1 MSFKVF
7 YYLIDNFDTRQLP
20 FIRRNVHLC
29 AQKAYR
35 CKLKVK
41 KMANLDFH
49 IVKRIREQIAKGGDR
64 IALKHK
70 VSDMWNGISWKQFG
84 QQVDALSLAL
94 LAQGLRVQ
102 DKIGIFSNNMPQ
114 WTVAD
119 FAALQLR
126 AVTVPIYPTS
136 TPAQSSYI
144 LQNADVRV
152 LFVGEQAQFDAA
164 VTIFEECEQ
173 LELIVAM
180 SDGIELGEHAF
191 AMSWNQFIAQGSVEK
206 QAELEERI
214 EQANFDDLLTLI
226 YTSGTTGQPKGVM
239 LDYANIAAQLEGH
252 DLRLSLTEEDVSL
265 CFLPLSHVFERA
277 WTFYVLYK
285 GATNCYLQDTM
296 QVRDALSEVRPTVMS
311 AVPRFYEKIFS
322 AIHEKVAKAPFIRK
336 VMFTWA
342 VNMGA
347 KMAVC
352 HQEGRKPSI
361 ALKKAYALAD
371 KLVLSK
377 LRALLGGRINFMPC
391 GGAKLDET
399 IGRFFH
405 AIGINV
411 KLGYGMTETTAT
423 ISCWDDKCFN
433 PDSIGMAMPG
443 AQVKIGENNE
453 ILVRGPM
460 VMRGYYKMPEET
472 AKTFDEHG
480 FLKTG
485 DAGHIDENGN
495 LFITDR
501 IKELMKTSNGKY
513 IAPQMVE
520 GTIGK
525 DHFIEQI
532 AVIADTRKFVS
543 ALIVPCYDSLE
554 EYAKELN
561 IKYHDR
567 VELIKHHQIVEMLE
581 QRVNDLQ
588 KELAKFEQV
597 KKFKLLPKAFSM
609 DEGELTPTQK
619 LRRKVIND
627 KYQDEI
633 EEMYTDKSDKK

>member
-1 MSFKVF
+1 
-7 YYLIDNFDTRQLP
+7 
-20 FIRRNVHLC
+20 
-29 AQKAYR
+29 
-35 CKLKVK
+35 
-41 KMANLDFH
+41 MANLDFH
-49 IVKRIREQIAKGGDR
+49 IVKRIRKQIAQGAER
-64 IALKHK
+64 VALKHK
-70 VSDMWNGISWKQFG
+70 VGAVWQGISWKQFG
-84 QQVDALSLAL
+84 QQIDELSLAL
-94 LAQGLRVQ
+94 LAQGIEVQ
-102 DKIGIFSNNMPQ
+102 DKIAIFSNNMPQ

-126 AVTVPIYPTS
+126 AVTVPIYPTN
-136 TPAQSSYI
+136 TAAQAAYI
-144 LQNADVRV
+144 LQNADVKV
-152 LFVGEQAQFDAA
+152 LFVGEQPQFDAA
-164 VTIFEECEQ
+164 VKIFDECEQ
-173 LELIVAM
+173 LNLIVAM
-180 SDGIELGEHAF
+180 SDDIDLGEHHFAIHWKAF
-191 AMSWNQFIAQGSVEK
+191 IQQGQQEAR
-206 QAELEERI
+206 AELERRL
-214 EQANFDDLLTLI
+214 EQANFEDLLTLI

-252 DLRLSLTEEDVSL
+252 DRRLSLTENDVSL

-285 GATNCYLQDTM
+285 GGTNCYLQDTM
-296 QVRDALSEVRPTVMS
+296 QVRDALGDIKPTVMC

-322 AIHEKVAKAPFIRK
+322 AIHEKVSRAPLMRK
-336 VMFTWA
+336 IMFTWA

-347 KMAVC
+347 KMSVC
-352 HQEGRKPSI
+352 HQEGRQPSLM
-361 ALKKAYALAD
+361 LKKAHALAD

-377 LRALLGGRINFMPC
+377 LRALLGGNINFMPC

-460 VMRGYYKMPEET
+460 VMRGYYKLPEET
-472 AKTFDEHG
+472 EKTFDEHG

-485 DAGHIDENGN
+485 DAGHIDEHGN

-501 IKELMKTSNGKY
+501 IKELMKTSGGKY
-513 IAPQMVE
+513 IAPQMIE
-520 GTIGK
+520 GAIGK

-543 ALIVPCYDSLE
+543 ALIVPCFDSLE

-567 VELIKHHQIVEMLE
+567 VELIKHHQVVEMLE
-581 QRVNDLQ
+581 KRVNDLQ

-633 EEMYTDKSDKK
+633 EEMYSEKKEK

>member
-1 MSFKVF
+1 
-7 YYLIDNFDTRQLP
+7 
-20 FIRRNVHLC
+20 
-29 AQKAYR
+29 
-35 CKLKVK
+35 
-41 KMANLDFH
+41 MANLDFH
-49 IVKRIREQIAKGGDR
+49 IVKRIRDQIAKGNDR

-70 VSDMWNGISWKQFG
+70 VGNVWNGISWKQFG
-84 QQVDALSLAL
+84 QQVDGLSLAL
-94 LAQGLRVQ
+94 LAHGIRIQ

-114 WTVAD
+114 WTIAD
-119 FAALQLR
+119 FAALQVR
-126 AVTVPIYPTS
+126 AVTVPIYPTN
-136 TPAQSSYI
+136 TAAQSAYI
-144 LQNADVRV
+144 LQDADVRV
-152 LFVGEQAQFDAA
+152 LFVGEQPQFDAA
-164 VTIFEECEQ
+164 VSIFDQCEQ

-180 SDGIELGEHAF
+180 SDDIDVGEHEF
-191 AMSWNQFIAQGSVEK
+191 AISWQRLIANVDKVHQ
-206 QAELEERI
+206 QELDI
-214 EQANFDDLLTLI
+214 LLEQANLDDLLTLI

-239 LDYANIAAQLEGH
+239 LDYANIGAQLEGH
-252 DLRLSLTEEDVSL
+252 DQRLSLSQSDVSL
-265 CFLPLSHVFERA
+265 SFLPLSHVFERA
-277 WTFYVLYK
+277 WTFYVLYR

-296 QVRDALSEVRPTVMS
+296 QVRDALSEVRPTVMC

-336 VMFTWA
+336 VLFTWA

-361 ALKKAYALAD
+361 VLKKSHALAD

-377 LRALLGGRINFMPC
+377 LRALLGGQINFMPC

-423 ISCWDDKCFN
+423 VSCWDDKCFN

-501 IKELMKTSNGKY
+501 IKELMKTSGGKY
-513 IAPQMVE
+513 IAPQMIE
-520 GTIGK
+520 GAIGK

-567 VELIKHHQIVEMLE
+567 VELIKHHQVVEMLE
-581 QRVNDLQ
+581 KRVNELQ
-588 KELAKFEQV
+588 QELAKFEQV

-609 DEGELTPTQK
+609 DAGELTPTQK

-633 EEMYTDKSDKK
+633 EEMYNDKVEKK

>member
-1 MSFKVF
+1 
-7 YYLIDNFDTRQLP
+7 
-20 FIRRNVHLC
+20 
-29 AQKAYR
+29 
-35 CKLKVK
+35 
-41 KMANLDFH
+41 MANLDFH
-49 IVKRIREQIAKGGDR
+49 IVKRIRDQIAKGGDR

-70 VSDMWNGISWKQFG
+70 VGNMWNGISWKQFG
-84 QQVDALSLAL
+84 QQVDSLSLAL
-94 LAQGLRVQ
+94 LAQGIRVQ

-126 AVTVPIYPTS
+126 AVTVPIYPTN
-136 TPAQSSYI
+136 TAAQSAYI
-144 LQNADVRV
+144 LQDADVRV
-152 LFVGEQAQFDAA
+152 LFVGEQPQFDAA
-164 VTIFEECEQ
+164 VSIFDECEQ

-180 SDGIELGEHAF
+180 SDDIDLGEHQF
-191 AMSWNQFIAQGSVEK
+191 AISWQQLIANACEEHQVE
-206 QAELEERI
+206 LDNRL

-239 LDYANIAAQLEGH
+239 LDYANIGSQLEGH
-252 DLRLSLTEEDVSL
+252 DTRLSLSESDVSL

-296 QVRDALSEVRPTVMS
+296 QVRDALSEVQPTVMC

-336 VMFTWA
+336 VLFTWA

-352 HQEGRKPSI
+352 HQEGRKPSLM
-361 ALKKAYALAD
+361 LKKSHALAD

-377 LRALLGGRINFMPC
+377 LRALLGGKINFMPC

-423 ISCWDDKCFN
+423 VSCWDDKCFN
-433 PDSIGMAMPG
+433 PDSIGMSMPG

-581 QRVNDLQ
+581 ARVNDLQ

-609 DEGELTPTQK
+609 DDGELTPTQK

-633 EEMYTDKSDKK
+633 EEMYSDKAEKK

>member
-1 MSFKVF
+1 
-7 YYLIDNFDTRQLP
+7 
-20 FIRRNVHLC
+20 
-29 AQKAYR
+29 
-35 CKLKVK
+35 
-41 KMANLDFH
+41 MAKLDFH
-49 IVKRIREQIAKGGDR
+49 IVKRIREQIANGGTR
-64 IALKHK
+64 VALKHK
-70 VSDMWNGISWKQFG
+70 VGEEWQGITWTQFG

-94 LAQGLRVQ
+94 LAQGLGVQ

-114 WTVAD
+114 WTIAD
-119 FAALQLR
+119 IAALQLR
-126 AVTVPIYPTS
+126 SVTVPIYPTN
-136 TPAQSSYI
+136 TAAQSAYI
-144 LQNADVRV
+144 INNADVKV
-152 LFVGEQAQFDAA
+152 LFVGEQPQFDAA
-164 VTIFEECEQ
+164 VSIFDQCEQ

-180 SDGIELGEHAF
+180 SDDIELGDHDFVISWQAF
-191 AMSWNQFIAQGSVEK
+191 VAKGDTTYQVELDARLD
-206 QAELEERI
+206 QAKE
-214 EQANFDDLLTLI
+214 DDLLTLI

-252 DLRLSLTEEDVSL
+252 DQRLSLSQSDVSL

-296 QVRDALSEVRPTVMS
+296 QVRDALSQVRPTVMC

-322 AIHEKVAKAPFIRK
+322 AIHEKVSRAPIHRK
-336 VMFTWA
+336 IMFTWA

-347 KMAVC
+347 KMAAC
-352 HQEGRKPSI
+352 HQEKRQPSLLLRKS
-361 ALKKAYALAD
+361 YALAD

-377 LRALLGGRINFMPC
+377 LRALLGGQINFMPC

-423 ISCWDDKCFN
+423 VSCWDDKCFN
-433 PDSIGMAMPG
+433 PDSIGMSMPG
-443 AQVKIGENNE
+443 AQVQIGENNE

-472 AKTFDEHG
+472 EKTFDEHG

-485 DAGHIDENGN
+485 DAGYIDENGN

-501 IKELMKTSNGKY
+501 IKELMKTSGGKY
-513 IAPQMVE
+513 IAPQMIE
-520 GTIGK
+520 GAIGK

-567 VELIKHHQIVEMLE
+567 VELIKHHQVVEMLE
-581 QRVNDLQ
+581 KRVNDLQ

-597 KKFKLLPKAFSM
+597 KKFKLLPRAFSM
-609 DEGELTPTQK
+609 DDGELTPTQK

-633 EEMYTDKSDKK
+633 EEMYKEKSDKK

>member
-1 MSFKVF
+1 
-7 YYLIDNFDTRQLP
+7 
-20 FIRRNVHLC
+20 
-29 AQKAYR
+29 
-35 CKLKVK
+35 
-41 KMANLDFH
+41 MANLDFH
-49 IVKRIREQIAKGGDR
+49 IVQRIRDR
-64 IALKHK
+64 IAQGADRAALKHK
-70 VSDMWNGISWKQFG
+70 VNGAWQDISWKQFG
-84 QQVDALSLAL
+84 QQVDAVSLAL
-94 LAQGLRVQ
+94 LAQGLRIQ
-102 DKIGIFSNNMPQ
+102 DKVGIFSNNMPQ
-114 WTVAD
+114 WTIAD
-119 FAALQLR
+119 IGALQAR
-126 AVTVPIYPTS
+126 IVTVPIYPTN
-136 TPAQSSYI
+136 TAAQSAYI
-144 LQNADVRV
+144 VENADVKV

-164 VTIFEECEQ
+164 LEITTLCPQ

-180 SDGIELGEHAF
+180 SDDIELGDAPN
-191 AMSWNQFIAQGSVEK
+191 AMSWKGFIASGSQAH
-206 QAELEERI
+206 QAELDARLS
-214 EQANFDDLLTLI
+214 QANSDDLLTLI

-252 DLRLSLTEEDVSL
+252 DKRLSLSQDDVSL

-277 WTFYVLYK
+277 WTYYVLYK

-296 QVRDALSEVRPTVMS
+296 QVRDALGEVRPTVMC

-322 AIHEKVAKAPFIRK
+322 AIHEKVSKAPLIRK
-336 VMFTWA
+336 VLFTWA

-347 KMAVC
+347 KVSAC
-352 HQEGRKPSI
+352 HQEGREPSFL
-361 ALKKAYALAD
+361 LKKSHALAD

-405 AIGINV
+405 ALGINV

-423 ISCWDDKCFN
+423 VSCWSDTGFN
-433 PDSIGMAMPG
+433 PDSIGVTMPG

-472 AKTFDEHG
+472 AKSFDEQG

-485 DAGHIDENGN
+485 DAGHIDEDGH

-501 IKELMKTSNGKY
+501 IKELMKTSGGKY
-513 IAPQMVE
+513 IAPQVVE
-520 GTIGK
+520 GAIGK
-525 DHFIEQI
+525 DHFIEQV

-543 ALIVPCYDSLE
+543 ALIVPCFDSLE

-567 VELIKHHQIVEMLE
+567 VELIKHHQVVEMLE
-581 QRVNDLQ
+581 KRVKDLQ
-588 KELAKFEQV
+588 KELANFEQV

-609 DEGELTPTQK
+609 DDGELTPTQK

-633 EEMYTDKSDKK
+633 EEMYSDKPEHK

>member
-1 MSFKVF
+1 
-7 YYLIDNFDTRQLP
+7 
-20 FIRRNVHLC
+20 
-29 AQKAYR
+29 
-35 CKLKVK
+35 
-41 KMANLDFH
+41 MAKLDFH
-49 IVKRIREQIAKGGDR
+49 IVKRIREQIANGGTR
-64 IALKHK
+64 VALKHK
-70 VSDMWNGISWKQFG
+70 VGEEWQGITWTQFG

-94 LAQGLRVQ
+94 LAQGLGVQ

-114 WTVAD
+114 WTIAD
-119 FAALQLR
+119 IAALQLR
-126 AVTVPIYPTS
+126 SVTVPIYPTN
-136 TPAQSSYI
+136 TAAQSAYI
-144 LQNADVRV
+144 INNADVKV
-152 LFVGEQAQFDAA
+152 LFVGEQPQLDAA
-164 VTIFEECEQ
+164 VSIFDQCEQ

-180 SDGIELGEHAF
+180 SDDVELGDHDFVISWQAF
-191 AMSWNQFIAQGSVEK
+191 VAKGDTTYQVELDARLD
-206 QAELEERI
+206 QAKE
-214 EQANFDDLLTLI
+214 DDLLTLI

-252 DLRLSLTEEDVSL
+252 DQRLSLSQSDVSL

-296 QVRDALSEVRPTVMS
+296 QVRDALSQVRPTVMC

-322 AIHEKVAKAPFIRK
+322 AIHEKVSRAPIHRK
-336 VMFTWA
+336 IMFTWA

-347 KMAVC
+347 KMAAC
-352 HQEGRKPSI
+352 HQEKRQPSLLLRKS
-361 ALKKAYALAD
+361 YALAD

-377 LRALLGGRINFMPC
+377 LRALLGGQINFMPC

-423 ISCWDDKCFN
+423 VSCWDDKCFN
-433 PDSIGMAMPG
+433 PDSIGMSMPG

-472 AKTFDEHG
+472 EKTFDEHG

-485 DAGHIDENGN
+485 DAGYIDENGN

-501 IKELMKTSNGKY
+501 IKELMKTSGGKY
-513 IAPQMVE
+513 IAPQMIE
-520 GTIGK
+520 GAIGK

-567 VELIKHHQIVEMLE
+567 VELIKHHQVVEMLE
-581 QRVNDLQ
+581 KRVNDLQ

-597 KKFKLLPKAFSM
+597 KKFKLLPRAFSM
-609 DEGELTPTQK
+609 DDGELTPTQK

-633 EEMYTDKSDKK
+633 EEMYKEKSDKK

>member
-1 MSFKVF
+1 MM
-7 YYLIDNFDTRQLP
+7 P
-20 FIRRNVHLC
+20 
-29 AQKAYR
+29 
-35 CKLKVK
+35 
-41 KMANLDFH
+41 NLNFH
-49 IVKRIREQIAKGGDR
+49 IVKRIREQIAKGCDR
-64 IALKHK
+64 VALKHK
-70 VSDMWNGISWKQFG
+70 IDKEWHGISWKQFG
-84 QQVDALSLAL
+84 QRIDAMSLAL
-94 LAQGLRVQ
+94 LSQGIKIQ

-114 WTVAD
+114 WTIAD
-119 FAALQLR
+119 IASLQLR
-126 AVTVPIYPTS
+126 AVTVPIYPTN
-136 TPAQSSYI
+136 TADQASYI
-144 LQNADVRV
+144 VQDADVKV
-152 LFVGEQAQFDAA
+152 LFVGEQEQYDAA
-164 VTIFEECEQ
+164 MSFFDECEQ
-173 LELIVAM
+173 LELIIAM
-180 SDGIELGEHAF
+180 SDNIDLKGF
-191 AMSWNQFIAQGSVEK
+191 ASATHWHSFVGSSAEEQ
-206 QAELEERI
+206 QAELGARL
-214 EQANFDDLLTLI
+214 EQLNMDDLLTLI

-252 DLRLSLTEEDVSL
+252 DERLNISNDDVSL

-277 WTFYVLYK
+277 WTFYILYS

-296 QVRDALSEVRPTVMS
+296 QVRDALGEIKPTVMC

-322 AIHEKVAKAPFIRK
+322 AIHEKVSKAPLIRK
-336 VMFTWA
+336 VLFTWA

-347 KMAVC
+347 KMALC
-352 HQEGRKPSI
+352 HQENRQPSLL
-361 ALKKAYALAD
+361 LKKSYALAD

-377 LRALLGGRINFMPC
+377 LRALLGGNINFMPC

-423 ISCWDDKCFN
+423 VSCWDDKCFN
-433 PDSIGMAMPG
+433 PDSIGMSMPG

-472 AKTFDEHG
+472 ALSFDEQG

-485 DAGHIDENGN
+485 DAGHIDEQGN

-501 IKELMKTSNGKY
+501 IKELMKTSGGKY
-513 IAPQMVE
+513 IAPQVIE
-520 GTIGK
+520 GAIGK

-567 VELIKHHQIVEMLE
+567 LELIKNNQVVEMLE
-581 QRVNDLQ
+581 KRVNDLQ

-609 DEGELTPTQK
+609 DKGELTPTQK

-627 KYQDEI
+627 RYQDEI
-633 EEMYTDKSDKK
+633 EEMYKEKSKRD

>member
-1 MSFKVF
+1 
-7 YYLIDNFDTRQLP
+7 
-20 FIRRNVHLC
+20 
-29 AQKAYR
+29 
-35 CKLKVK
+35 
-41 KMANLDFH
+41 MANTDFH
-49 IVKRIREQIAKGGDR
+49 IVKRIREQVANGREK

-70 VSDMWNGISWKQFG
+70 VENSWQGISWNEFG
-84 QQVDALSLAL
+84 EQLDAVSKSL
-94 LAQGLRVQ
+94 LAKGLGIQ
-102 DKIGIFSNNMPQ
+102 DKIGIYSANMPR
-114 WTVAD
+114 WTIAD
-119 FAALQLR
+119 IAALQVR
-126 AVTVPIYPTS
+126 GVTVPIYPTN
-136 TPAQSSYI
+136 TAAQSAYI
-144 LQNADVRV
+144 VRDADVKI
-152 LFVGEQAQFDAA
+152 LFVGEQEQFDAA
-164 VTIFEECEQ
+164 VDIFSTCEQ
-173 LELIVAM
+173 LELVVAM
-180 SDGIELGEHAF
+180 SEDIEISDYEF
-191 AMSWNQFIAQGSVEK
+191 AMSWKDFVALGNEDHQPI
-206 QAELEERI
+206 LEERLS
-214 EQANFDDLLTLI
+214 QANLDDLLTLI

-239 LDYANIAAQLEGH
+239 LDYANIGSQLEGH
-252 DLRLSLTEEDVSL
+252 DRRLSLSRDDVSL

-296 QVRDALSEVRPTVMS
+296 QVRDALSDVQPTVMC

-322 AIHEKVAKAPFIRK
+322 AIHEKVSKAPFIRK
-336 VMFTWA
+336 VLFTWA

-347 KMAVC
+347 KIAAC
-352 HQEGRKPSI
+352 HQEGREPSVL
-361 ALKKAYALAD
+361 LKKSYKLAD

-423 ISCWDDKCFN
+423 VSCWDDKCFN
-433 PDSIGMAMPG
+433 PDSIGMSMPG
-443 AQVKIGENNE
+443 AQVKIGKDNE

-501 IKELMKTSNGKY
+501 IKELMKTSGGKY
-513 IAPQMVE
+513 IAPQMIE
-520 GTIGK
+520 GAIGK

-543 ALIVPCYDSLE
+543 ALIVPCFDSLE

-561 IKYHDR
+561 IAYHDR
-567 VELIKHHQIVEMLE
+567 LELIKHHQVVEMFESRLE
-581 QRVNDLQ
+581 ELQ

-609 DEGELTPTQK
+609 DDGELTPTQK
-619 LRRKVIND
+619 LRRKVISD
-627 KYQDEI
+627 RYQDEI
-633 EEMYTDKSDKK
+633 EEMYQDKKGH